1 MSDLS
6 LGTDLIT
13 ADEAHAS
20 RIMARTKRHS
30 RAVSY
35 LTMSGRDDIR
45 ARLTALRR
53 YVISE
58 MAEAGLDMVVETTD
72 AQAEARLWMVD
83 EGAWQI
89 LATSNL
95 NTVVLDKND
104 VLRMHGLTLKKLL
117 DPEELRAMQRQMD
130 MSRLPPDPASNI
142 AFERWHEQRVQNDVV
157 WAYVRGHL
165 PPEDLE
171 APGKGGRRLNMVLNS
186 ATLYLYMVTLNPSAY
201 GTHVRKLLRGAVQF
215 AVHHVLARAT
225 LGTDAEAY
233 VTEHVEPVLQ
243 AHVRGVLAAPGI
255 ETHVQALIDE
265 SAEHGEA
272 YGRAKAALLRTLE
285 RTRLVR
291 DVRTILDRNSIDTDT
306 RDGLF
311 ASLFS
316 MYKLVSLVRVVARF
330 VADSS
335 TDAGAETGLLER
347 AAAAVLAGSEE
358 LAGPAQDLMVRNAR
372 KIVKGIREFHTTRT
386 VSGASHV
393 AAVVSKQTEHLL
405 LSTHH
410 LTMLHVRAQLV
421 AEAAAAH
428 AAPMTKN
435 AKPSHG
441 ARSAFVA
448 RRLLQLH
455 REYKQC
461 AATIK
466 ALVARGL
473 RMLRSSR
480 FSLSATGSIAQAL
493 AFMSTRMA
501 ATQMYADSRKPDS
514 PAGIKEFLKELGVSR
529 EAHLAASVARVKAY
543 EGAAGA
549 ELGRE
554 PFALNIADFGKQPI
568 DHRTPNTIAMLDT
581 FLLSGVLRTLHTLD
595 KSITL
600 VVFELVAKNKAK
612 PAPPRY
618 VRAISDLRETLVQFI
633 MERRRSV
640 SLQVADATFARLRVS
655 ELGTILEQHAVGA
668 LKLIMDRIYDTPLG
682 VAFACSASSI
692 RPEEN
697 GARPYGVTSAF
708 DYEWSR
714 LDEKE
719 RPSLTSV
726 GAAGEIFDSELPQ
739 GLGRGVD
746 INRPYVYGPHA
757 DY

>member
-20 RIMARTKRHS
+20 RILTSTKRHS
-30 RAVSY
+30 RAVAY
-35 LTMSGRDDIR
+35 LTASGRDDIR

-53 YVISE
+53 YVIAE

-104 VLRMHGLTLKKLL
+104 VLRLHGLTLRKLL
-117 DPEELRAMQRQMD
+117 DPEELGAMMRQMN
-130 MSRLPPDPASNI
+130 MSRLPPDPASNV

-165 PPEDLE
+165 PPEHKE
-171 APGKGGRRLNMVLNS
+171 APHRGGRRLNMVLNS

-225 LGTDAEAY
+225 LGADAEAY

-272 YGRAKAALLRTLE
+272 YGRAKAALLATLE

-306 RDGLF
+306 RDELF

-335 TDAGAETGLLER
+335 TDAGAETGALER
-347 AAAAVLAGSEE
+347 AAATVLAGSEE
-358 LAGPAQDLMVRNAR
+358 LAGPAQDLAMRSAR
-372 KIVKGIREFHTTRT
+372 KIVKGIRDFTTTRT
-386 VSGASHV
+386 VSGSSHV
-393 AAVVSKQTEHLL
+393 ASVAAKQTEILL
-405 LSTHH
+405 LQTHH
-410 LTMLHVRAQLV
+410 LTMAHVRAQLV
-421 AEAAAAH
+421 AEAVAAQT
-428 AAPMTKN
+428 APVAKN
-435 AKPSHG
+435 ARPSDG
-441 ARSAFVA
+441 AKSAFVA

-461 AATIK
+461 AATLK

-480 FSLSATGSIAQAL
+480 FSLSSTGSVAQAL

-501 ATQMYADSRKPDS
+501 ATHLYAKAKKPQS
-514 PAGIKEFLKELGVSR
+514 PAGIEELMKQLGVSR
-529 EAHLAASVARVKAY
+529 EAHLQGAAERVRAY
-543 EGAAGA
+543 KDAAGA

-554 PFALNIADFGKQPI
+554 PFALNIADFGKTQVS
-568 DHRTPNTIAMLDT
+568 HRTPNTIAMLDT

-595 KSITL
+595 KSITV

-612 PAPPRY
+612 PPPPRY
-618 VRAISDLRETLVQFI
+618 VRAISDLRETLVQLI

-640 SLQVADATFARLRVS
+640 SLQVAEGTATRLRVS
-655 ELGTILEQHAVGA
+655 ELGTILEQHAAAA
-668 LKLIMDRIYDTPLG
+668 LRLIMDRIYDTPLG

-692 RPEEN
+692 RPDN
-697 GARPYGVTSAF
+697 GARPYGVTAAF

-726 GAAGEIFDSELPQ
+726 SVAGEIFDSELPH
-739 GLGRGVD
+739 GLERGVD
-746 INRPYVYGPHA
+746 VNRPYVYGPHV